1 MAASCTIREAREHD
15 LDDLVELLGLLF
27 SLESDFAPDAEKQ
40 REGLVLM
47 LGRDPMLGKGQRVV
61 LVAVSPDETRA
72 DGAGRVLGM
81 ATAQLVISTAEGGPA
96 LLVEDVVVRPEARGR
111 GIGKALITRIEAWG
125 RRLGATRLQLLA
137 DRDNTGSHGFYEAC
151 GFSPTNLV
159 CLRRLIPANGK

>member
-1 MAASCTIREAREHD
+1 MAAACTIREARTED

-27 SLESDFAPDAEKQ
+27 SLESDFTPDQEKQ
-40 REGLVLM
+40 REGLAL
-47 LGRDPMLGKGQRVV
+47 MLGKGPRVV
-61 LVAVSPDETRA
+61 LVAVSSD
-72 DGAGRVLGM
+72 DGSGTVIGM
-81 ATAQLVISTAEGGPA
+81 ATAQVVISTAEGGPA

-111 GIGKALITRIEAWG
+111 GVGTALITRIEAWG
-125 RRLGATRLQLLA
+125 KRMGATRLQLLA

>member
-1 MAASCTIREAREHD
+1 MAASCTIREARPED

-27 SLESDFAPDAEKQ
+27 SLESDFAPDAQKQ
-40 REGLVLM
+40 REGLAL
-47 LGRDPMLGKGQRVV
+47 MLGKGPRVV

-72 DGAGRVLGM
+72 DGSGRVLGM
-81 ATAQLVISTAEGGPA
+81 ATAQLVVSTAEGGPA
-96 LLVEDVVVRPEARGR
+96 LLVEDVVVRPETRGR
-111 GIGKALITRIEAWG
+111 GIGKALIARIEAWG

-159 CLRRLIPANGK
+159 CLRRLIPANAK

>member
-1 MAASCTIREAREHD
+1 MAAPCTIREARTED

-27 SLESDFAPDAEKQ
+27 SIEADFAPDPERQ
-40 REGLVLM
+40 REGLSL
-47 LGRDPMLGKGQRVV
+47 MLGKGPRVV
-61 LVAVSPDETRA
+61 LVAVSSD
-72 DGAGRVLGM
+72 DGTGRVIGM
-81 ATAQLVISTAEGGPA
+81 ATAQVVISTAEGGPA
-96 LLVEDVVVRPEARGR
+96 LLVEDVVVRPQARGR

-125 RRLGATRLQLLA
+125 KRMGATRLQLLA